1 MYQNQHYY
9 QSPRSMNSIAK
20 LNVSGSSACRLP
32 SISRRHSR
40 RRPSTAWYCG
50 DSEPKVFRAFAR
62 LADILTRGWLD
73 WEYMEAWGVE
83 HFEEGL
89 VVVRSRACHFE
100 AQTGRE
106 QAEAGVILPAVD
118 RAVGYCRTSDIWCQI
133 WAAYNC
139 SNPPL
144 ASVFLWSTS
153 KASTMADTDESAI
166 HSSDATQIETDLSDE
181 TQDFRFLNNLSL

>member
-1 MYQNQHYY
+1 MFYDCMDWSFASFGSLSGVRLDLYIWIFNIIRMHAVIINKGYHHNHVYRNQPYR
-9 QSPRSMNSIAK
+9 SPRSINSIAR

-73 WEYMEAWGVE
+73 WEHMEAWGVE
-83 HFEEGL
+83 YFEEGL

-106 QAEAGVILPAVD
+106 QAVE
-118 RAVGYCRTSDIWCQI
+118 
-133 WAAYNC
+133 
-139 SNPPL
+139 
-144 ASVFLWSTS
+144 
-153 KASTMADTDESAI
+153 
-166 HSSDATQIETDLSDE
+166 
-181 TQDFRFLNNLSL
+181 